1 MCIICNTT
9 GSLSW
14 TGVPSG
20 IRSFDNPSIMQVTA
34 TSPIT
39 IEGKRSEGGGGLLV
53 VFGNEIVGERFIY

>member
-9 GSLSW
+9 GALGW
-14 TGVPSG
+14 DGVPDG
-20 IRSFDNPSIMQVTA
+20 IRRFDDPSIMQITA

-53 VFGNEIVGERFIY
+53 VFGNEIVGERFFY